1 MPAITRVATS
11 KLSELQI
18 FGNDYDTHDGTYK
31 RYINNQ
37 KMRPRLRYPAVMYL
51 IKLWYIN
58 AIL

>member
-37 KMRPRLRYPAVMYL
+37 KMRPRLRYLAVMYL
-51 IKLWYIN
+51 IKL
-58 AIL
+58 